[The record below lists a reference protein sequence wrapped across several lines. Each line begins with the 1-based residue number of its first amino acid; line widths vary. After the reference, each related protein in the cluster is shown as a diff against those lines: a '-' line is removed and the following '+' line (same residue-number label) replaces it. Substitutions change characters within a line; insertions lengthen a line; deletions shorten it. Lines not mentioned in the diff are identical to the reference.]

1 MDKKMHVLAGLAWFV
16 IIAIVGYLLC
26 SLFSLSFDY
35 SEWNT
40 FSHVVKWIF
49 IVIDVFVIKDAIF
62 EKF

>member
-1 MDKKMHVLAGLAWFV
+1 MDKKTHVLAGLAWFV

-40 FSHVVKWIF
+40 FSHVVKWIV
-49 IVIDVFVIKDAIF
+49 IVIDFFVIKDAIF